1 MIYHEEGRRTS
12 GYVMTAKFVTAV
24 KEIAPR
30 HYLRT
35 CSFNNQSLID
45 CGGAQSERSSSCAKV
60 EMEKILSLGVLREV
74 CRKREGI
81 WAMRTHR
88 CF

>member
-35 CSFNNQSLID
+35 CSFNDQSLID
-45 CGGAQSERSSSCAKV
+45 CGVGE
-60 EMEKILSLGVLREV
+60 
-74 CRKREGI
+74 
-81 WAMRTHR
+81 
-88 CF
+88 